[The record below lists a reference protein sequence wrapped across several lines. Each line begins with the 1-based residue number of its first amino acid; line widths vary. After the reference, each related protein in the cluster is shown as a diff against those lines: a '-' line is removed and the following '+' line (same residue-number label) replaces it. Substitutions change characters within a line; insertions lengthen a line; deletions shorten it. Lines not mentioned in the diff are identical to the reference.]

1 MNYTIPRTTGELQ
14 QTHQDTSARSHYTI
28 PRTTGE
34 LQLIFPLCVSNQ
46 HYTIPRTTGE
56 LQQWRLPSSWCFYY
70 TIPRTTGELQLVC
83 WWFFD
88 ILNYT
93 IPRTTGELQL
103 NRNKINNIIKLYHT
117 KNHRGTT
124 TTRSVICS
132 MVTLYHMYLE
142 ILHHTQ
148 KSQHSKKSSHKKYIF
163 LTFPSNPIKLKLSS
177 SKPQVS
183 LCIRLIYLRTIK

>member
-1 MNYTIPRTTGELQ
+1 MKLLYHTKNHRGTTTYSPFGYNTFL
-14 QTHQDTSARSHYTI
+14 
-28 PRTTGE
+28 
-34 LQLIFPLCVSNQ
+34 
-46 HYTIPRTTGE
+46 
-56 LQQWRLPSSWCFYY
+56 
-70 TIPRTTGELQLVC
+70 
-83 WWFFD
+83 
-88 ILNYT
+88 
-93 IPRTTGELQL
+93 
-103 NRNKINNIIKLYHT
+103 LYHT

-177 SKPQVS
+177 LKPQVS
-183 LCIRLIYLRTIK
+183 LFIRLIYLRTIK